1 VNHDGSMGGSE
12 LDAALRMRLESLI
25 EEGSDIWESFDRE
38 VRQQHWHPFVAAD
51 YGRVLQD
58 LLALRAPG
66 LRFLEWGSATGVI
79 TIMADLL
86 GFDAYGIEL
95 DALGDDAAQ
104 DRLDDL
110 RVLAQARLRGSREDG
125 PQVGAG
131 GEMEDACELGLL
143 ADVRAEL
150 FHRVVDAVQR
160 AFQGVRVLLRLV
172 RDEAEQES
180 FLVVEVVVDGGA
192 PHARGAGDV
201 GERDGVEAALRH
213 EGRERCEQLLP
224 RHLAVFVQ
232 ALADDLGHDDIIGA
246 PRQLQVPGKGPDGRR
261 GDAIGGRD
269 PT

>member
-95 DALGDDAAQ
+95 DA
-104 DRLDDL
+104 
-110 RVLAQARLRGSREDG
+110 
-125 PQVGAG
+125 
-131 GEMEDACELGLL
+131 
-143 ADVRAEL
+143 
-150 FHRVVDAVQR
+150 
-160 AFQGVRVLLRLV
+160 RLV
-172 RDEAEQES
+172 RIARDLARKYGSGARFVVGS
-180 FLVVEVVVDGGA
+180 FVPLGYRWRSGTGDNRQGTIGHGPSAYPELGHPLEDFDLVYAYPWTGEEPMMRDLMRRYGKSGSRLLLQGNSGLA
-192 PHARGAGDV
+192 SIHARRWNCTA
-201 GERDGVEAALRH
+201 
-213 EGRERCEQLLP
+213 
-224 RHLAVFVQ
+224 
-232 ALADDLGHDDIIGA
+232 
-246 PRQLQVPGKGPDGRR
+246 
-261 GDAIGGRD
+261 
-269 PT
+269 